1 MTHMRKKLQVY
12 LEEEHFT
19 ALHRLA
25 DIEQRSDSNMAAVL
39 LAECLEAKRMEWA
52 KHRALPSIQN
62 VERPRQSK
70 KRRQWQEIEDI
81 SLSPSESE

>member
-1 MTHMRKKLQVY
+1 MTRMKERLQTYLEHKTMAALKKLAQ
-12 LEEEHFT
+12 LQ
-19 ALHRLA
+19 
-25 DIEQRSDSNMAAVL
+25 DRSPSNMAAVL

-70 KRRQWQEIEDI
+70 KRRQWQEIEDMP
-81 SLSPSESE
+81 LSPSESE